1 MEQYRRFWTNQR
13 VFAIVTAM
21 ILLISTFLAP
31 TANARTATDHV
42 PSQSV
47 NTSFKQEAL
56 SQKVSEKLET
66 QFKDQEQVTF
76 FIKFNEQVDTKKV
89 AKNAVDKAE
98 KQKLTPYKKEL
109 AQRSAVVSAL
119 RSTAIGTQ
127 GNVKQFLDKQKT
139 NKAVKD
145 YQSFFIVNAMAV
157 TANKEVMEQ
166 LAAFPE
172 VAKVLPNE
180 VRQLQPM
187 PETKK
192 ASTQGKVQ
200 NETNAVEWNVERI
213 GAPAVWNM
221 GIDGTGTV
229 VANIDTGVQWDH
241 PGLMEQYR
249 GYDPANP
256 GSPSHAMNWFDATAN
271 EDTPYDDQGHGTHT
285 MGTMVGAEPDGSNQ
299 VGVAPGA
306 KWIAVKAFTAAGGTD
321 VDLLEAGEWII
332 APTDAEGNPHPEMA
346 PDVVNN
352 SWGGGSGL
360 DEWYRPMVQN
370 WRAADIFPEFSAGNT
385 TIFNPGGPGS
395 IATPANYPESFAT
408 GATDI
413 NDNLAS
419 FSLEGPSPYDE
430 IKPDVSAPGVNIRST
445 VPGSAYEG
453 GWNGTSMAGPHVSA
467 VVALLRQVDSSLT
480 VDEMEEILLS
490 TAEPMTNG
498 EYPES
503 PNNGYGYGLVNAFD
517 AVSSVMNGL
526 GVVKGQV
533 TKEGEDAEAPT
544 FEHSAPSE
552 TYAGL
557 DLPLSLTATDNV
569 SVTSVMLEYEDADGN
584 WQSAEAVRTEGDYL
598 SGTYEAV
605 IPGEAIAEPQLSY
618 RWVVNDFGNN
628 SVTSDEYEVAV
639 LPGITTGYST
649 DFESQPTGWMSWGD
663 NNTWEWGAPT
673 SGPGEAASGENVY
686 ATNLDGDYDNN
697 ANMTLMMPPI
707 DLGEG
712 PAYLQFNNWYNL
724 ERNYDY
730 GHLVISTDQ
739 ENWEQLVEFNNV
751 SDGWVEE
758 EIDLSE
764 YVNQRIYIGFNVDSD
779 GSVLREGWY
788 IDDVRLSDT
797 QLNPS
802 SKATLF
808 NSKQGKNIHP
818 TKDDATK
825 KKDDK
830 VAKKEKV
837 EPAEL
842 MPTKRIDIVKK
853 KDKGDTAP
861 SALPLAAEVSILESG
876 RSTSSSPV
884 DGSYSITHAAGDYT
898 VVAEAYGFHPEQ
910 QSVSIPD
917 DGEAE
922 ADFTLEEMAQG
933 TVSGTVTN
941 EQTGEPIEG
950 ATVLLV
956 EDAAVAPVETDAD
969 GNYTLTAYEGE
980 YTLKIMASGYYGEEF
995 SVTVEGDEV
1004 TDQDAQ
1010 LKPFIGYP
1018 GEIGYDDG
1026 TAENARAFYDAGNGW
1041 GVRMSLPEGKE
1052 QALVTG
1058 GMFRFWTTDW
1068 PNPGGTEFQVEIWDA
1083 AEDGSPGEKLA
1094 GPIDATALR
1103 TGEWT
1108 QVDLSDQGVTVTG
1121 DFYMV
1126 YLQTQPNPYAPGLAT
1141 DEDGDYAE
1149 RSWQYVG
1156 GAWSQSPESEGNYM
1170 IRAVVDYEVT
1180 APVIT
1185 SPADGTH
1192 TNNESVTVQGQSA
1205 PGVDIH
1211 IENNGDEVAVVPT
1224 NEDGTF
1230 SADITLMDGEN
1241 VLTATAAND
1250 RGMTDP
1256 SAPVTVILDQAKP
1269 ELTIESPEDD
1279 MKTNRMAV
1287 RVTGTVNDEHLQWVK
1302 VNGER
1307 AEVSEDGTYAH
1318 RILLDEGE
1326 NLIKVVAKDHAGNR
1340 IKRTVTVH
1348 AKFGPIEVSNVMPDT
1363 DKNLESG
1370 QSVMI
1375 SFNSEPGLEARF
1387 RVHMPLTNMG
1397 MGMVQ
1402 NATELPMM
1410 EMSPGYYVGYYTAT
1424 SNVVAD
1430 GAVVEVVAR
1439 DDYGNETEE
1448 IAAGKLYINT
1458 EE

>member
-1 MEQYRRFWTNQR
+1 MVNYRRFLLNR
-13 VFAIVTAM
+13 RAFALVTA
-21 ILLISTFLAP
+21 ILLLVSTFLAP
-31 TANARTATDHV
+31 AVNARTMVTQETNPIA
-42 PSQSV
+42 
-47 NTSFKQEAL
+47 TSFKDEAL
-56 SQKVSEKLET
+56 TNKVSKSLQN
-66 QFKDQEQVTF
+66 QFKDEDQVTF
-76 FIKFNEQVDTKKV
+76 LIKFNEQVDTQKV
-89 AKNAVDKAE
+89 SKNAIEKAE

-119 RSTAIGTQ
+119 RSTAIETQ
-127 GNVKQFLDKQKT
+127 GNVKQFLEKQKAS
-139 NKAVKD
+139 KAVKD

-187 PETKK
+187 PETTK
-192 ASTQGKVQ
+192 ASTQPKADVK
-200 NETNAVEWNVERI
+200 NETNSIEWNIERV
-213 GAPAVWNM
+213 GAPAVWDM
-221 GIDGTGTV
+221 GIDGSGTV

-241 PGLMEQYR
+241 PGLVEQYR
-249 GYDPANP
+249 GYDAANP
-256 GSPSHAMNWFDATAN
+256 DAPSHEMNWFDATAGQ
-271 EDTPYDDQGHGTHT
+271 DTPYDDQGHGTHT

-332 APTDAEGNPHPEMA
+332 APTDADGNLHPEMA

-352 SWGGGSGL
+352 SWGGGPGL

-480 VDEMEEILLS
+480 VDEIEEILLS

-503 PNNGYGYGLVNAFD
+503 PNNGFGYGLVNAFD
-517 AVSSVMNGL
+517 AVSSVISGL
-526 GVVKGQV
+526 GVVKGNV
-533 TKEGEDAEAPT
+533 TKEGDDAEAPS
-544 FEHSAPSE
+544 FEHDAPAE

-557 DLPLSLTATDNV
+557 NLPLTITASDNV
-569 SVTSVMLEYEDADGN
+569 SVTNVRVEYEISHNN
-584 WQSAEAVRTEGDYL
+584 WESVDAVRTDGDYH

-605 IPGEAIAEPQLSY
+605 IPGDAIEEPVLYY
-618 RWVVNDFGNN
+618 RLVIEDFGDNDI
-628 SVTSDEYEVAV
+628 VSDEYEVSV
-639 LPGITTGYST
+639 LPGITTGYET
-649 DFESQPTGWMSWGD
+649 DFESQPTGWISWGD
-663 NNTWEWGAPT
+663 NNSWEWGAPT

-686 ATNLDGDYDNN
+686 ATNLEDQYDNN

-712 PAYLQFNNWYNL
+712 EAYLQFNNWYNL
-724 ERNYDY
+724 ENNYDY
-730 GHLVISTDQ
+730 GHVVISTDQ
-739 ENWEQLVEFNNV
+739 ETWEQLDVFNNV

-764 YVNQRIYIGFNVDSD
+764 YAGQRIYVGFNVDTD
-779 GSVLREGWY
+779 GSVLRDGWY
-788 IDDVRLSDT
+788 IDDVRLSD
-797 QLNPS
+797 S
-802 SKATLF
+802 SNDTSAKASLH
-808 NSKQGKNIHP
+808 GKNAKP
-818 TKDDATK
+818 DKDAK
-825 KKDDK
+825 PAKEK

-837 EPAEL
+837 NPAEL
-842 MPTKRIDIVKK
+842 MPTKRIDIEKK
-853 KDKGDTAP
+853 KDKGNDQGP
-861 SALPLAAEVSILESG
+861 SALPLEAEVSILESG
-876 RSTSSSPV
+876 RSTTTSPV
-884 DGSYSITHAAGDYT
+884 DGSYSITHAAGDFT
-898 VVAEAYGFHPEQ
+898 VMAEAYGYHPQE
-910 QSVSIPD
+910 QSVSIED
-917 DGEAE
+917 DGETV

-941 EQTGEPIEG
+941 EQTGDPIEG

-956 EDAAVAPVETDAD
+956 EDAAVTPVETDAD
-969 GNYTLTAYEGE
+969 GNYSLTAYEGD
-980 YTLKIMASGYYGEEF
+980 YTLKVSASGYYGEEF
-995 SVTVEGDEV
+995 TVTVEGDEV

-1052 QALVTG
+1052 EALVTG

-1068 PNPGGTEFQVEIWDA
+1068 PNPGGTDFKVEIWDA
-1083 AEDGSPGEKLA
+1083 NDEGAPGKKLA

-1103 TGEWT
+1103 NGEWT
-1108 QVDLSDQGVTVTG
+1108 HVDLADQGVTVEG
-1121 DFYMV
+1121 DFFMV
-1126 YLQTQPNPYAPGLAT
+1126 YVQSDPNPNAPGLGT
-1141 DEDGDYAE
+1141 DENGPNAE
-1149 RSWQYVG
+1149 RSWQFVG
-1156 GAWSQSPESEGNYM
+1156 GAWSQSPAAEGNYM
-1170 IRAVVDYEVT
+1170 IRATVDYEVT

-1192 TNNESVTVQGQSA
+1192 TNDENVTVEGQSA
-1205 PGVDIH
+1205 PGVNVH
-1211 IENNGDEVAVVPT
+1211 LENNGEEVAVVAT
-1224 NEDGTF
+1224 NEDGSF
-1230 SADITLMDGEN
+1230 SADITLIDGEN
-1241 VLTATAAND
+1241 VLVATASNE

-1256 SAPVTVILDQAKP
+1256 SELVTVTLDQTKP
-1269 ELTIESPEDD
+1269 ELTIESPDD
-1279 MKTNRMAV
+1279 GLKTNRMAV
-1287 RVTGTVNDEHLQWVK
+1287 NVTGTVDDAHLDWVK
-1302 VNGER
+1302 VNGQK
-1307 AEVSEDGTYAH
+1307 ATVNEDGTYSH
-1318 RILLDEGE
+1318 RMLLDEGE
-1326 NLIKVVAKDHAGNR
+1326 NVIKVVAKDLAGNR
-1340 IKRTVTVH
+1340 KNQTVTVD
-1348 AKFGPIEVSNVMPDT
+1348 AKFGPIEVTNVKPDM
-1363 DKNLESG
+1363 DKNLEAG

-1375 SFNSEPGLEARF
+1375 EFDSEPGLEARF
-1387 RVHMPLTNMG
+1387 RIHMPLTNTG

-1402 NATELPMM
+1402 NANELPMM
-1410 EMSPGYYVGYYTAT
+1410 EMSPGHYVGYYTAT

-1448 IAAGKLYINT
+1448 IAEGKLYINV